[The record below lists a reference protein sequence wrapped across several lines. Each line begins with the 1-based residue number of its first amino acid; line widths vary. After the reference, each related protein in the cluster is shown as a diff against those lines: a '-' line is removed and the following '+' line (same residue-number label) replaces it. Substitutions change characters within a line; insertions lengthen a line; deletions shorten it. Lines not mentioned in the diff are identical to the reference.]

1 MEILARFSGT
11 SLTSPATIRMG
22 LWGLVFALIA
32 ALGYTGGS
40 IASLVLGARI
50 ESIAAKPAP
59 PPADTAPARQRK
71 PATAFDPILEAN
83 IFRARRSPPGSGGG
97 GVSAPVSIKLTLT
110 GTFILGKVAFAFIIG
125 PDGRTEQVY
134 QLGDCVPRTTEEP
147 TQTCGAGQGKLSRV
161 EADRI
166 FVGLGG
172 QSAIYLLEQVSD
184 EDAGTPVPH
193 GSGAPTGPPRPVVAG
208 PALAPLPSTRSGN
221 TIDMRVPSAEVGKAF
236 ENFAEITKQARVVPY
251 TVNGATTGFQI
262 QRIAP
267 GSVFQRIGLQDN
279 DIIKGVNGASVT
291 TADQAL
297 RLFTLFRNEREV
309 VLDIQR
315 GPDTLKYSYTIE

>member
-1 MEILARFSGT
+1 
-11 SLTSPATIRMG
+11 
-22 LWGLVFALIA
+22 
-32 ALGYTGGS
+32 
-40 IASLVLGARI
+40 
-50 ESIAAKPAP
+50 
-59 PPADTAPARQRK
+59 
-71 PATAFDPILEAN
+71 
-83 IFRARRSPPGSGGG
+83 
-97 GVSAPVSIKLTLT
+97 
-110 GTFILGKVAFAFIIG
+110 
-125 PDGRTEQVY
+125 
-134 QLGDCVPRTTEEP
+134 
-147 TQTCGAGQGKLSRV
+147 
-161 EADRI
+161 
-166 FVGLGG
+166 
-172 QSAIYLLEQVSD
+172 
-184 EDAGTPVPH
+184 
-193 GSGAPTGPPRPVVAG
+193 
-208 PALAPLPSTRSGN
+208 
-221 TIDMRVPSAEVGKAF
+221 MRVPSAEVGKAF